1 MTIVEDAL
9 SGVMIVLPEGDPL
22 ARARVLAPRPSET
35 PPRKAPRRGLIS
47 RLFPRKSSVEA

>member
-9 SGVMIVLPEGDPL
+9 SGVMIVLPDGDPL